1 MKAVMKVA
9 SGFGNIE
16 LRDIDEPSL
25 QAGQVKIKVHS
36 AGICGTDLH
45 IYKDEY
51 PSFPPVV
58 LGHEVAGEIT
68 EISEEANSYQI
79 GDRVTTET
87 YFSTCRVCAYC
98 RDGYTN
104 LCLNRLS
111 IGSGVNGGF
120 TQYLVVPVTNLH
132 LLPDNVSF
140 EAGALTEPLAC
151 VVNGVLEKHPTVT
164 PGDVA
169 VIAGPG
175 AIGLL
180 TLQVIKSAGAT
191 VITLGTDA
199 DQQRL
204 ELAQQLGSD
213 YTLNVQQQDPLDLIR
228 QITNE
233 GLGADI
239 VYECS
244 GAGPAAMQLIDLVRR
259 QGRYVQIGLFGHA
272 VSWDLDQLC
281 YKELIATGSFASTP
295 ESWRKAI
302 RLLADGTVQTIP
314 LITDIFG
321 VNDWRK
327 AFDSF
332 EQRNGIKTLLQP
344 VE

>member
-1 MKAVMKVA
+1 M
-9 SGFGNIE
+9 
-16 LRDIDEPSL
+16 
-25 QAGQVKIKVHS
+25 
-36 AGICGTDLH
+36 
-45 IYKDEY
+45 
-51 PSFPPVV
+51 
-58 LGHEVAGEIT
+58 
-68 EISEEANSYQI
+68 
-79 GDRVTTET
+79 
-87 YFSTCRVCAYC
+87 
-98 RDGYTN
+98 
-104 LCLNRLS
+104 
-111 IGSGVNGGF
+111 
-120 TQYLVVPVTNLH
+120 PVTNLH

-191 VITLGTDA
+191 VVTLGTDA

-213 YTLNVQQQDPLDLIR
+213 YTLNVQQQDPLDLIH

-259 QGRYVQIGLFGHA
+259 RGRYVP
-272 VSWDLDQLC
+272 VSYTHL
-281 YKELIATGSFASTP
+281 
-295 ESWRKAI
+295 
-302 RLLADGTVQTIP
+302 
-314 LITDIFG
+314 
-321 VNDWRK
+321 
-327 AFDSF
+327 
-332 EQRNGIKTLLQP
+332 TLP
-344 VE
+344 TNREV